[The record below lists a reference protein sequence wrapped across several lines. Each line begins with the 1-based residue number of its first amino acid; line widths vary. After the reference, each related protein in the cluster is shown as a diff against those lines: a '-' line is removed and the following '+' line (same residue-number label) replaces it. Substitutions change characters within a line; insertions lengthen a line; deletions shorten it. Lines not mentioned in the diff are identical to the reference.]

1 MCVYLLTII
10 TAFNIFDDKLLV
22 GFISIIILLFIEER
36 YTLSKILKL
45 SEQNYIQM
53 EAMQSLNSIFQ
64 FDTPLPAT
72 RKMAVSPDFLKLVV
86 ETILTEKPILV
97 VELGSR
103 ISTIL
108 AGKALKKWWR

>member
-1 MCVYLLTII
+1 MKS
-10 TAFNIFDDKLLV
+10 D
-22 GFISIIILLFIEER
+22 ILHP
-36 YTLSKILKL
+36 K
-45 SEQNYIQM
+45 
-53 EAMQSLNSIFQ
+53 SLNYVNKIIFKWKRCSLYTQFFQ

-72 RKMAVSPDFLKLVV
+72 RKMAASPDFLKLVV